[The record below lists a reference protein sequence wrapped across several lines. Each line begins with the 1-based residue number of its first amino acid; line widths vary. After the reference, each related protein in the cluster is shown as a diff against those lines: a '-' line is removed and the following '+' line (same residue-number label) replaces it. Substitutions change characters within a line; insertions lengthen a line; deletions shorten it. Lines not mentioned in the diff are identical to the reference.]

1 MRIRP
6 VGAHALLLDLTPPPT
21 PRPDVDQTST
31 SDPGNGSPAGGGTV
45 AGLVEAWR
53 AELWRRREEGALV
66 ADEIVPAATTILV
79 DGVPDL
85 EATATRIADWTPT
98 PTPTPAPDL
107 GADRPTSLRR
117 SWSCGYDKESYNG
130 TNSQPQ
136 LHDRRDEPAV
146 EHEAAV
152 DVAASG
158 ESAGAGTGGRAGWG
172 GVGGLVEVP
181 VSFDGEDLPRVA
193 ELWRVDVSAVVR
205 RLRETEFRVAFCG
218 FAPGFGYLTGLP
230 AELAVPRLATPRPR
244 VPAGA
249 VGLAGPY
256 AGIYPTASPG
266 GWLLVGRTGLTLFD
280 VTADPP
286 ALLTPGTRVRLVSA

>member
-1 MRIRP
+1 M
-6 VGAHALLLDLTPPPT
+6 
-21 PRPDVDQTST
+21 
-31 SDPGNGSPAGGGTV
+31 
-45 AGLVEAWR
+45 VEAWR
-53 AELWRRREEGALV
+53 AELWRRRDRGDLV
-66 ADEIVPAATTILV
+66 AEEIVPAATTVLL

-85 EATATRIADWTPT
+85 EATAIRIADWTPT
-98 PTPTPAPDL
+98 LRPAPAPGADTPTA
-107 GADRPTSLRR
+107 TRR
-117 SWSCGYDKESYNG
+117 SWSCSGDKESHNRTGYR
-130 TNSQPQ
+130 PP
-136 LHDRRDEPAV
+136 LHDRRG
-146 EHEAAV
+146 EAAMERE
-152 DVAASG
+152 AAM
-158 ESAGAGTGGRAGWG
+158 ADAAGWG
-172 GVGGLVEVP
+172 GGGGVVEVP

-193 ELWRVDVSAVVR
+193 ELWRVDVPAVVR

-230 AELAVPRLATPRPR
+230 AGLAVPRLATPRAR

-286 ALLTPGTRVRLVSA
+286 ALLTPGTRVRLVQA